1 VSIPAPAAEKQ
12 GFVSGEKHR
21 AMGGEIQESF
31 VCRRMEAAGAPLPPR
46 RWSTRRAVEQLGV
59 AWESS
64 DGIRD
69 QENSAPGML
78 GVRREAFGSRLIRL
92 GIGSIT
98 WGQTKQDNHLERPGK
113 RCQKLRF
120 LLILPSWNW
129 MQMWCSLCLG

>member
-31 VCRRMEAAGAPLPPR
+31 ACRRMEAAGAPLPPR

-64 DGIRD
+64 DGIRKRSR
-69 QENSAPGML
+69 EFGAGH
-78 GVRREAFGSRLIRL
+78 VRREAGRFREPSNPSRDRI
-92 GIGSIT
+92 
-98 WGQTKQDNHLERPGK
+98 NHSGANK
-113 RCQKLRF
+113 A
-120 LLILPSWNW
+120 
-129 MQMWCSLCLG
+129 G